1 MILVAST
8 TCRNE
13 TCKSR
18 YKNKAPLRVSKGI
31 METDSTTNSDPDP
44 SPKNTQSQI
53 NTYHCICT
61 TLLLATT
68 HTLSSLPRRAEPA
81 LDKALILPLP
91 PASRLAAAGE
101 TAKEGE
107 DDAEPQASD
116 ESGDVGYSL
125 LLATTQDRKPTMVR
139 REDGFER
146 RVLLRCGR
154 CRLVVGYKL
163 DGAHFGTEGLE
174 AVGKGTDGEQGR
186 GDAELERKTRT
197 ADERVEVVY
206 LLPGGLVSSED
217 LKSGKAPEVAEWRE
231 WDTKAT

>member
-1 MILVAST
+1 
-8 TCRNE
+8 
-13 TCKSR
+13 
-18 YKNKAPLRVSKGI
+18 
-31 METDSTTNSDPDP
+31 MEGDSTTNPNPDP
-44 SPKNTQSQI
+44 SPKNPQPQI

-68 HTLSSLPRRAEPA
+68 HTLSSLPRRTEPA

-91 PASRLAAAGE
+91 PASRLAATGE
-101 TAKEGE
+101 KAEEVE
-107 DDAEPQASD
+107 DDAEPQAR
-116 ESGDVGYSL
+116 EASGDVGYSL

-139 REDGFER
+139 REDGFEK

-163 DGAHFGTEGLE
+163 DGAHFRTEGPE
-174 AVGKGTDGEQGR
+174 AVGKSTDREP
-186 GDAELERKTRT
+186 GDVELGRKTQT
-197 ADERVEVVY
+197 GDKGIEVVY

-217 LKSGKAPEVAEWRE
+217 LKSGKTPEVVEWRE

>member
-1 MILVAST
+1 
-8 TCRNE
+8 
-13 TCKSR
+13 
-18 YKNKAPLRVSKGI
+18 
-31 METDSTTNSDPDP
+31 MEGDSTNPNPDPDP
-44 SPKNTQSQI
+44 SLKKPQPQI

-68 HTLSSLPRRAEPA
+68 HTLSSLPRRTEPA

-101 TAKEGE
+101 TAEEVE
-107 DDAEPQASD
+107 DDAESQARD
-116 ESGDVGYSL
+116 ASGDVGYSL

-139 REDGFER
+139 REDGFEK

-163 DGAHFGTEGLE
+163 DGAHFRTEGAE
-174 AVGKGTDGEQGR
+174 AVGNSMDKEQGP
-186 GDAELERKTRT
+186 GDAELGRKIRT
-197 ADERVEVVY
+197 GDEGIEVVY

-217 LKSGKAPEVAEWRE
+217 LKSGKTPEVVEWRE